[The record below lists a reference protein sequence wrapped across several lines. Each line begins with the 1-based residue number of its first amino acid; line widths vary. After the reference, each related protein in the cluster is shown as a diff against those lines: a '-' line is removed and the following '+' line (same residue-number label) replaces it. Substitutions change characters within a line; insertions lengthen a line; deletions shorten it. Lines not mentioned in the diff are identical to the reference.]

1 MSKFEDAYRSWLQ
14 KHITTSHG
22 ERLRRL
28 KERHGFGE
36 KCLLQHGW
44 WPVVGSLA
52 DLHPEY
58 PFATLNGNHYFM
70 DIAYLRAPKPTCI
83 EADDF
88 GSHAR
93 DADRGSFSRG
103 LDRQNEIV
111 LAGWNIL
118 RFSLDKLKEKP
129 FECQNHIRR
138 MLLEWYG
145 QDHAALL
152 DLSVYEREIVR
163 LAARTNTSITPRDVS
178 QLLGKSDRFARDHLH
193 NLEKK
198 QLLEAA
204 SGTRRKRSYKLFN
217 EGSWFR

>member
-1 MSKFEDAYRSWLQ
+1 MSIFEDTYRSWLQ
-14 KHITTSHG
+14 KHITTSRG

-58 PFATLNGNHYFM
+58 PFVTPNGNHISM
-70 DIAYLRAPKPTCI
+70 DIAYLRAPKPTCL

-118 RFSLDKLKEKP
+118 RFSLDKLKGKP
-129 FECQNHIRR
+129 LECQNHIRR

-145 QDHAALL
+145 HESCRIIG
-152 DLSVYEREIVR
+152 SVG
-163 LAARTNTSITPRDVS
+163 LRTRDR
-178 QLLGKSDRFARDHLH
+178 QAGCANEYIDYAKRCKSTTR
-193 NLEKK
+193 KK
-198 QLLEAA
+198 
-204 SGTRRKRSYKLFN
+204 
-217 EGSWFR
+217 